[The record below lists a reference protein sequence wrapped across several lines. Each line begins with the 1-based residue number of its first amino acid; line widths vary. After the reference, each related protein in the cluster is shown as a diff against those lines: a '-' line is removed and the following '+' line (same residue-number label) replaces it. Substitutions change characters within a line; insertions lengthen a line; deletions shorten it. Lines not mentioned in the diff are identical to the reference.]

1 MPALLLLLREWGA
14 QRWERP
20 CLRPG
25 PNAEQKHSILSVLK
39 FPTSFPAP
47 VSHICYLARHTFRAP
62 GPRRSSSA
70 AWAGETPWEEKP
82 KSAETAACRQGCR
95 CRGKRQFGPVKLI
108 SSAHTSLMGSNWL
121 QKASLA
127 RHVVCSC
134 LTTQL
139 SDAEGSADKNKHGQG
154 SSFCPKKHSQARS
167 SSNKQCWQHS
177 KDAVLWKMSSF
188 PRLELFWARIKF
200 ELLKSVFVGKNSV
213 FICAC

>member
-1 MPALLLLLREWGA
+1 MGSAAVR
-14 QRWERP
+14 RP

-47 VSHICYLARHTFRAP
+47 VSHMLP
-62 GPRRSSSA
+62 GTTHFSCSGSKALQLRSLSWGNTLGGKAQIS
-70 AWAGETPWEEKP
+70 WK
-82 KSAETAACRQGCR
+82 AACRQGCR

-167 SSNKQCWQHS
+167 SSNKQRWQRS